1 MATTMSDQH
10 TLADIAPPCPLTL
23 LLCLLRQAATI
34 DTDDTGDAWLEGHGM
49 LIQTRTR
56 NGGTAWE
63 VTPVGMAI
71 AERAAEQLMQHQHM
85 SAVIGKCR
93 KNEELDRL
101 LAAAKPHVITPDE
114 HEAQRQ
120 SWARGN
126 SFD

>member
-1 MATTMSDQH
+1 MATTMSDQR

-23 LLCLLRQAATI
+23 LLCLLRQAAPI
-34 DTDDTGDAWLEGHGM
+34 DTDDTGDAWLTAHGM
-49 LIQTRTR
+49 LVRTRAR
-56 NGGTAWE
+56 NGGVAWE

-71 AERAAEQLMQHQHM
+71 AERAAEQLTQHRHM

-101 LAAAKPHVITPDE
+101 LAAAKPHVITQDE